1 MDVRLPPARN
11 ARSHLKLEGRI
22 VPQSHK
28 RAQGPADILSDL
40 GSLEVV
46 RE

>member
-1 MDVRLPPARN
+1 MDVRPPPARK
-11 ARSHLKLEGRI
+11 ARSHPKLEGRI
-22 VPQSHK
+22 VPQSHQ
-28 RAQGPADILSDL
+28 RAQGPADILSGL